1 MINHKNSIH
10 RGISDRELS
19 IQIGIM
25 AEEFF
30 AEDVKVVDVTKLSSV
45 VDYLIL
51 MTGTSSTH
59 VVSLCNKMDK
69 VIRLG
74 RERLGMEGRTSM
86 AEWILLDYGTI
97 NVHIFDITSRLYYN
111 LDEFWNGDLV
121 VWEEVLKDKKRG

>member
-1 MINHKNSIH
+1 MNPKNSIYQ
-10 RGISDRELS
+10 GINDRELS
-19 IQIGIM
+19 IQIGLM

-30 AEDVKVVDVTKLSSV
+30 AEDVKVIDVTKMSSV

-69 VIRLG
+69 VIRMG
-74 RERLGMEGRTSM
+74 RERLGMEGRTAT

-97 NVHIFDITSRLYYN
+97 NVHIFDNTSRLYYN
-111 LDEFWNGDLV
+111 LDEFWNGELV